1 MRYFNTFFWF
11 CLVLIAIGI
20 SAAVYYGL
28 QGFLFLPLFLIV
40 LCISIGGMLLWR
52 IKNGYLRTTQ
62 VIQALV
68 QEDYAFKV
76 PENQLPAAL
85 ASPLQ
90 KLYGNLKSAKKNADA
105 QKIVYEGIIEAMD
118 TGILILRKGDDKLF
132 FANRAFFQL
141 LQMPR
146 YNKWQN
152 ASRELK
158 AFDAYFKEENWKNI
172 KDVITLNINGKE
184 SDFSLR
190 TFISYIHN
198 QAYLVVNLDA
208 IQSLIEKK
216 EKEAWFNLM
225 KVMSHEII
233 NTMAPIQPLANNL
246 EFLLAEHKSGLGD
259 SYTDVKQSVET
270 IQKRSK
276 HLLDFI
282 DTYRLLTELPTPK
295 LEWVTVTNLLE
306 GSLSLLRGL
315 LQEKGIEV
323 NVTIPNDKLRVYVD
337 AKQIEQV
344 LINLLTN
351 CVYALDGISNPK
363 IDFTAEQQEQK
374 VVFTIADNGKG
385 IAASL
390 KRDVFVP
397 FFTTRKNGSG
407 IGLSLSRNIMNAHN
421 GSIHFTSKAGTT
433 QFYLGFKMPNH

>member
-1 MRYFNTFFWF
+1 MG
-11 CLVLIAIGI
+11 IA
-20 SAAVYYGL
+20 AAVYYGIK
-28 QGFLFLPLFLIV
+28 GFIFLPLFLLG
-40 LCISIGGMLLWR
+40 LCLAIASLLLWR

-76 PENQLPAAL
+76 PENQLPTTL

-90 KLYGNLKSAKKNADA
+90 KLYGNLKSAKKNAAA
-105 QKIVYEGIIEAMD
+105 QKIVYEGIIESMD
-118 TGILILRKGDDKLF
+118 TGILILKKGDDKLF
-132 FANRAFFQL
+132 YANTAFFQL
-141 LQMPR
+141 LQMPK
-146 YNKWQN
+146 YNNWAN
-152 ASRELK
+152 ASRELQ
-158 AFDAYFKEENWKNI
+158 AFDGYLKEENWNNV
-172 KDVITLNINGKE
+172 KDVITLNVNGQE

-190 TFISYIHN
+190 TFVSHIHN

-208 IQSLIEKK
+208 IQNLIEKK

-233 NTMAPIQPLANNL
+233 NTMAPIQPLAHNL
-246 EFLLAEHKSGLGD
+246 ESLLAEHKEKLGD
-259 SYTDVKQSVET
+259 SYTDVNRSVET

-282 DTYRLLTELPTPK
+282 DTYRMLAELPTPK
-295 LEWVTVTNLLE
+295 LAWVSVANLLE
-306 GSLSLLRGL
+306 GSMSLLSGL
-315 LQEKGIEV
+315 LKEKGIK
-323 NVTIPNDKLRVYVD
+323 VTITVPNDKLRVYVD

-351 CVYALDGISNPK
+351 CVYALDEVEEPR
-363 IDFTAEQQEQK
+363 IDFAAEELEQK
-374 VVFTIADNGKG
+374 VVFTITDNGKG
-385 IAASL
+385 IPFKL

-421 GSIHFTSKAGTT
+421 GSIHFTSKEGHT
-433 QFYLGFKMPNH
+433 QFYLSFKMPNH